1 MHPLNEGC
9 ISFFVGGVHVEQ
21 SVVVPVVIVSG
32 MPVTVVHVVHV
43 VTVGN
48 RDMSTALA
56 VHVDVFT
63 MLPVLA
69 DLALI
74 RVAVVLAVQMPVV
87 DIVDVIVVRD
97 CHVPAALTMRVVVS
111 GMRLMLQG
119 CRHFTHL
126 HECGPPLIRDGG
138 FHHRF

>member
-1 MHPLNEGC
+1 
-9 ISFFVGGVHVEQ
+9 VHVEQ
-21 SVVVPVVIVSG
+21 SVVVPVVIVSS

-56 VHVDVFT
+56 VHVGVFA

-69 DLALI
+69 YLALI
-74 RVAVVLAVQMPVV
+74 RVAVMLAVQMPVV
-87 DIVDVIVVRD
+87 DVVDVITVRD
-97 CHVPAALTMRVVVS
+97 CHVPAALTMRMVVC

-126 HECGPPLIRDGG
+126 HDADHCSYMTAASI
-138 FHHRF
+138 HRF